1 MPFIT
6 SKIEVSKKET
16 VSGKNEY
23 VKVGEVAIH
32 VPTLQD
38 IIDVGTP
45 TQEVDDKGAPV
56 FTDDGLPVYKADA
69 HNWAQNA
76 VFAQVK
82 AQARNK
88 LVSGTATLK
97 AGAVIATDWASLTA
111 EGVNTGEALAIV
123 REAKQA
129 MAAWAASL
137 GKSAGAQALI
147 NGMFGNKQALAL
159 QSAANKAKIETYV
172 MDFAASLDA
181 AKQARFEKYI
191 TSVLEVCTATAESL
205 DDF

>member
-1 MPFIT
+1 MTFIT
-6 SKIEVSKKET
+6 SKIEVSKKEA
-16 VSGKNEY
+16 VAGKNEY

-38 IIDVGTP
+38 IIDAGTP
-45 TQEVDDKGAPV
+45 TAEVDDKGAALL
-56 FTDDGLPVYKADA
+56 TDDGLPVYKADA
-69 HNWAQNA
+69 HNWAMNA
-76 VFAQVK
+76 IFAQVK

-97 AGAVIATDWASLTA
+97 PGAVIATDWPTLTA
-111 EGVNTGEALAIV
+111 EGTNTGEALAIV

-159 QSAANKAKIETYV
+159 QSDANKAKIEAYI
-172 MDFAASLDA
+172 MDFAASLDE
-181 AKQARFEKYI
+181 AKQARFERYI
-191 TSVLEVCTATAESL
+191 TSVIEVCTAKADSL